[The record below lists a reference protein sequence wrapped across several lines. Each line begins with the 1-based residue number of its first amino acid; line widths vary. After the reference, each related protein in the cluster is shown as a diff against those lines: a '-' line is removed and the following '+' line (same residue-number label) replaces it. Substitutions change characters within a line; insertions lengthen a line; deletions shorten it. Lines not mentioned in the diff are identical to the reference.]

1 MKVLVVGGGG
11 REHALCWKLAQSQK
25 VRKLFCAPGNA
36 GTATVAE
43 NVPLPATD
51 IAGLVAFAESQAI
64 DLTVVGPEMPL
75 IAGIVDAF
83 EAKGLRIF
91 GPAREP
97 ALLEG
102 SKAYA
107 KGIMLRANIPT
118 ARFGIFDEPD
128 VARAYLRSQPF
139 PLVVKADGAAAGKGV
154 VVARD
159 YADADAAV
167 RRFMEE
173 RVFGVAGDRV
183 VIEEC
188 LMGEEASVMAFCDG
202 DTIVPLIAVQDHKR
216 VFDGDQGPNTGGM
229 GAYAPVPSMSR
240 LVFEEI
246 TATILRPAVQAI
258 RETGI
263 PYRGVLYA
271 GVMLTPAGP
280 MCLEFNCRFGDPETQ
295 IVLPLLDGDL
305 LDILNAV
312 VDVNL
317 ETVSVNF
324 GRRSAVCVVMASGG
338 YPGDYETGKPI
349 TGLDAA
355 GALDAV
361 AVFHAGTRFGVD
373 GQIVTDGGRVLGVTA
388 TGETFGEARERCYA
402 AAGRIFFEGAHYRTD
417 IGHHAQQAQQQ
428 AGTT

>member
-11 REHALCWKLAQSQK
+11 REHALCWKLAQSSK

-36 GTATVAE
+36 GTAALAE
-43 NVPLPATD
+43 NVPLDVDD
-51 IAGLVAFAESQAI
+51 IAGLVAFAERQAI
-64 DLTVVGPEMPL
+64 DLTVVGPEKPL

-118 ARFGIFDEPD
+118 APFAVFDD
-128 VARAYLRSQPF
+128 AHAARAHLKRQSF
-139 PLVVKADGAAAGKGV
+139 PLVIKANGEAAGKGV
-154 VVARD
+154 FVARTLD
-159 YADADAAV
+159 EAETALHDL
-167 RRFMEE
+167 MER
-173 RVFGVAGDRV
+173 RVFGASGDRV

-188 LMGEEASVMAFCDG
+188 LTGEEVSVMAFCDG
-202 DTIVPLIAVQDHKR
+202 DTVVPMVAVQDHKR
-216 VFDGDQGPNTGGM
+216 VFDDDQGPNTGGM
-229 GAYAPVPSMSR
+229 GAYAPVPAVSR

-246 TATILRPAVQAI
+246 VATILRPAVDAI

-271 GVMLTPAGP
+271 GVMLTENGP

-295 IVLPLLDGDL
+295 VALPLLTTDL

-317 ETVSVNF
+317 ETVPVTF
-324 GRRSAVCVVMASGG
+324 AHRAAVCVVMASGG
-338 YPGDYETGKPI
+338 YPAAYETGKPI

-361 AVFHAGTRFGVD
+361 AVFHAGTHLGVD
-373 GQIVTDGGRVLGVTA
+373 GKVVTDGGRVLGVTA

-402 AAGRIFFEGAHYRTD
+402 ATHRIRFEGAHFRTD
-417 IGHHAQQAQQQ
+417 IGHRAMQ
-428 AGTT
+428 TMEP